1 MVLPPRLGVAGE
13 TPAGAQSHRSG
24 DHPPMSS
31 AVLDAAR
38 SGDSGAFEALVAPHR
53 PELQAHCYRMLGS
66 LHDAEDALQETLVR
80 AWRNLHGLDDRGFV
94 RAWLFKIATNRC
106 LTALERRGKR
116 ELPVDVSP
124 DTPATEI
131 SWLEAYPDTTPEGRY
146 MARESIE
153 LAYVAAL
160 QQLSPVQRATLILR
174 EVLGFS
180 AAEVAELL
188 DTSAASVNS
197 ALQRA
202 RKAVD
207 SGAETQQ
214 EVLRDMGDDSITEL
228 VEQWANA
235 WETADVDTIVAML
248 ADDARF
254 SMPPWPQW
262 YRGHD
267 AIRTFLVDGP
277 LQSRWRFLPTTANGQ
292 RAFGTYMWDDE
303 AGAFVPGGLDVLT
316 IRDGRVD
323 EVTVFLEADLTRF
336 GLPAQLPA

>member
-1 MVLPPRLGVAGE
+1 
-13 TPAGAQSHRSG
+13 
-24 DHPPMSS
+24 MSS
-31 AVLDAAR
+31 AILDAAR
-38 SGDSGAFEALVAPHR
+38 SGDAGAFETLVAPHR
-53 PELQAHCYRMLGS
+53 TELQAHCYRMLGS

-80 AWRNLHGLDDRGFV
+80 AWRSVDGLDDRGFV

-124 DTPATEI
+124 DPPATEI
-131 SWLEAYPDTTPEGRY
+131 SWLEAYPDVTPEGRY
-146 MARESIE
+146 IARESIE

-160 QQLSPVQRATLILR
+160 QNLSPVQRASLILR

-180 AAEVAELL
+180 AAEVAQLL
-188 DTSAASVNS
+188 DTSTASVNS

-214 EVLRDMGDDSITEL
+214 EVIRDMGDDAIADL
-228 VEQWANA
+228 VQRWADA
-235 WETADVDTIVAML
+235 WEAADVDTIVAML

-254 SMPPWPQW
+254 SMPPWPEW

-267 AIRTFLVDGP
+267 AIRAFLVDGP
-277 LQSRWRFLPTTANGQ
+277 LQSRGRFRLST
-292 RAFGTYMWDDE
+292 
-303 AGAFVPGGLDVLT
+303 
-316 IRDGRVD
+316 
-323 EVTVFLEADLTRF
+323 
-336 GLPAQLPA
+336 

>member
-1 MVLPPRLGVAGE
+1 
-13 TPAGAQSHRSG
+13 
-24 DHPPMSS
+24 MSS
-31 AVLDAAR
+31 VLLDAAR
-38 SGDSGAFEALVAPHR
+38 SGNPEAFETLVGPHR

-106 LTALERRGKR
+106 LTALERRGRR

-131 SWLEAYPDTTPEGRY
+131 SWLEPYPDTTPEGRI
-146 MARESIE
+146 MERESIE

-160 QQLSPVQRATLILR
+160 QHLSPIQRATLILR

-180 AAEVAELL
+180 AAEVADLL

-202 RKAVD
+202 RKAMD
-207 SGAETQQ
+207 STDETQQ
-214 EVLRDMGDDSITEL
+214 TVLDDLGDDSISEL
-228 VEQWANA
+228 VERWADA
-235 WETADVDTIVAML
+235 WEAADVDTIVSML

-254 SMPPWPQW
+254 SMPPWLEW
-262 YRGHD
+262 YHGHD

-277 LQSRWRFLPTTANGQ
+277 LRTSWRFVPTTANGQ
-292 RAFGTYMWDDE
+292 LAFGTYMWKDE

-316 IRDGRVD
+316 IRDGRVA
-323 EVTVFLEADLTRF
+323 EVTVFLEADLTQF
-336 GLPAQLPA
+336 GLPPRLSA

>member
-1 MVLPPRLGVAGE
+1 MTSVL
-13 TPAGAQSHRSG
+13 
-24 DHPPMSS
+24 
-31 AVLDAAR
+31 LDAAR
-38 SGDSGAFEALVAPHR
+38 SGDADAFETLVAPHR
-53 PELQAHCYRMLGS
+53 TELQAHCYRMLGS
-66 LHDAEDALQETLVR
+66 LQDAEDALQETLVR
-80 AWRNLHGLDDRGFV
+80 AWRSLHGLDDRGFI

-106 LTALERRGKR
+106 LTALERKGKR
-116 ELPVDVSP
+116 ELPVDISP

-131 SWLEAYPDTTPEGRY
+131 SWLEPYPDVTPEGRY

-160 QQLSPVQRATLILR
+160 QHLSPVQRATLILR

-207 SGAETQQ
+207 ATAETQQ
-214 EVLRDMGDDSITEL
+214 GVMRDMGDDAIADL
-228 VEQWANA
+228 VERWADA
-235 WETADVDTIVAML
+235 WEAADVDTIVSML

-254 SMPPWPQW
+254 SMPPWLQW
-262 YRGHD
+262 FRGHD

-277 LQSRWRFLPTTANGQ
+277 LQSSWRFLPTTANGQ
-292 RAFGTYMWDDE
+292 LAFGTYMWDDQ

-336 GLPAQLPA
+336 GLPGTVSAGR

>member
-1 MVLPPRLGVAGE
+1 
-13 TPAGAQSHRSG
+13 
-24 DHPPMSS
+24 MSS
-31 AVLDAAR
+31 VLLDAAR
-38 SGDSGAFEALVAPHR
+38 SGDAGAFDTLVAPHR

-80 AWRNLHGLDDRGFV
+80 AWRSLQGLDDRGMF

-124 DTPATEI
+124 DAPATEI
-131 SWLEAYPDTTPEGRY
+131 SWLEAYPDVTPEGRY

-160 QQLSPVQRATLILR
+160 QHLSPVQRATLILR

-188 DTSAASVNS
+188 DTSVASVNS

-207 SGAETQQ
+207 ATSETQQ
-214 EVLRDMGDDSITEL
+214 DVMRDMGDDAIADL
-228 VEQWANA
+228 VERWANA
-235 WETADVDTIVAML
+235 WEAADVDTIVGML

-254 SMPPWPQW
+254 SMPPWLEW

-267 AIRTFLVDGP
+267 AIRSFLVDGP
-277 LQSRWRFLPTTANGQ
+277 LQTQWRFMPTTANGQ
-292 RAFGTYMWDDE
+292 LAFGTYMWDDA

-323 EVTVFLEADLTRF
+323 EVTVFLEADLTRW
-336 GLPAQLPA
+336 GLPAQLSA

>member
-1 MVLPPRLGVAGE
+1 MTSVL
-13 TPAGAQSHRSG
+13 
-24 DHPPMSS
+24 
-31 AVLDAAR
+31 LDAAR
-38 SGDSGAFEALVAPHR
+38 SGDTDAFETLVAPHR

-80 AWRNLHGLDDRGFV
+80 AWRNVDGLDDRGFV

-131 SWLEAYPDTTPEGRY
+131 SWLEAFPDTTPEGRY
-146 MARESIE
+146 MERESIE

-160 QQLSPVQRATLILR
+160 QHLSPIQRATLILR

-180 AAEVAELL
+180 AAEVADLL
-188 DTSAASVNS
+188 DTSPASVNS

-202 RKAVD
+202 RKAVN
-207 SGAETQQ
+207 STAETQHDI
-214 EVLRDMGDDSITEL
+214 LRDMGDDSITQL
-228 VEQWANA
+228 VERWANA
-235 WETADVDTIVAML
+235 WEAADVDTIVSML
-248 ADDARF
+248 AEDARF
-254 SMPPWPQW
+254 SMPPWLEW

-267 AIRTFLVDGP
+267 AIRSFLVDGP
-277 LQSRWRFLPTTANGQ
+277 LQSQWRFLPTTANGQ
-292 RAFGTYMWDDE
+292 LAFGTYMWDDA

-316 IRDGRVD
+316 LRDGRVH
-323 EVTVFLEADLTRF
+323 EVTVFLEADLTQF
-336 GLPAQLPA
+336 GLPAQLTA

>member
-1 MVLPPRLGVAGE
+1 
-13 TPAGAQSHRSG
+13 
-24 DHPPMSS
+24 MSS
-31 AVLDAAR
+31 LLLDAAR
-38 SGDSGAFEALVAPHR
+38 SGDPGAFETLVAPHR

-80 AWRNLHGLDDRGFV
+80 AWRGMHGLDDRGFV

-106 LTALERRGKR
+106 LTALERRGAR

-124 DTPATEI
+124 DTPVTEI
-131 SWLEAYPDTTPEGRY
+131 SWLEPYPDTTPEGRI
-146 MARESIE
+146 MERESIE

-160 QQLSPVQRATLILR
+160 QHLSPVQRATLILR

-180 AAEVAELL
+180 AAEVADLL

-207 SGAETQQ
+207 STAETQQ
-214 EVLRDMGDDSITEL
+214 TILGDLGDDSISEL
-228 VEQWANA
+228 VERWANA
-235 WETADVDTIVAML
+235 WEAADVDTIVSML

-254 SMPPWPQW
+254 SMPPWPEW
-262 YRGHD
+262 YHGHD
-267 AIRTFLVDGP
+267 AIRRFLVDGP
-277 LQSRWRFLPTTANGQ
+277 LTTRWRFVPTTANGQ
-292 RAFGTYMWDDE
+292 LAFGTYMWKDE

-316 IRDGRVD
+316 IRDGRVAD
-323 EVTVFLEADLTRF
+323 VTAFIEADLTQF
-336 GLPAQLPA
+336 GLPARLLA

>member
-1 MVLPPRLGVAGE
+1 
-13 TPAGAQSHRSG
+13 
-24 DHPPMSS
+24 MSS
-31 AVLDAAR
+31 VLLQAAR
-38 SGDSGAFEALVAPHR
+38 SGDPGAFETLVAPHR

-80 AWRNLHGLDDRGFV
+80 AWRGVHGLDDRGFV

-106 LTALERRGKR
+106 LTALERRGRR

-131 SWLEAYPDTTPEGRY
+131 SWLEPYPDTTPEGRI

-160 QQLSPVQRATLILR
+160 QHLSPVQRATLILR

-180 AAEVAELL
+180 AAEVADLL
-188 DTSAASVNS
+188 DTSTASVNS

-207 SGAETQQ
+207 STAETQQ
-214 EVLRDMGDDSITEL
+214 TVLGDLGDDSISEL
-228 VEQWANA
+228 VERWADA
-235 WETADVDTIVAML
+235 WEAADVDTIVSML
-248 ADDARF
+248 ADDARM
-254 SMPPWPQW
+254 SMPPWLEW
-262 YRGHD
+262 YDGQD
-267 AIRTFLVDGP
+267 AIRSFLVDGP
-277 LQSRWRFLPTTANGQ
+277 LRSRWRFLPTTANGQ
-292 RAFGTYMWDDE
+292 LAFGTYMWEDE

-316 IRDGRVD
+316 IRDGRVA
-323 EVTVFLEADLTRF
+323 EVTVFLEADLTLF
-336 GLPAQLPA
+336 GLPGRLLA

>member
-1 MVLPPRLGVAGE
+1 MTLLL
-13 TPAGAQSHRSG
+13 
-24 DHPPMSS
+24 
-31 AVLDAAR
+31 LDAAR
-38 SGDSGAFEALVAPHR
+38 SGDAGAFETLVAPHR
-53 PELQAHCYRMLGS
+53 SELQAHCYRMLGS

-80 AWRNLHGLDDRGFV
+80 AWRSVDGIDDRGFF

-116 ELPVDVSP
+116 ELPIDVSP

-131 SWLEAYPDTTPEGRY
+131 SWLEPYPDVTPEGRY

-160 QQLSPVQRATLILR
+160 QHLSPVQRATLILR

-180 AAEVAELL
+180 AAEVAGLL

-207 SGAETQQ
+207 STAETQQ
-214 EVLRDMGDDSITEL
+214 EVLRDMGDDSIADL
-228 VEQWANA
+228 VERWADA
-235 WETADVDTIVAML
+235 WEAADVDTIVSML
-248 ADDARF
+248 ADDARM
-254 SMPPWPQW
+254 SMPPWLEW
-262 YRGHD
+262 YDGRD
-267 AIRTFLVDGP
+267 AIRAFLVDGP
-277 LQSRWRFLPTTANGQ
+277 LQTPWRFLPTTANGQ
-292 RAFGTYMWDDE
+292 LAFGTYMWDDD

-316 IRDGRVD
+316 VREGRVD
-323 EVTVFLEADLTRF
+323 EVTVFLEADLTRW
-336 GLPAQLPA
+336 GLPAQLSA